1 MSGTLVLVGGAEWTD
16 DCTFDAE
23 LFAAFDR
30 TLIVPT
36 ALAYE
41 QPGPAVDRARAHFES
56 LDVTVDALDVFR
68 RPEAMDPA
76 AAEAVAEAESIY
88 VASGSPMHLRSVLMG
103 TPLLDALVAAWADG
117 ALVAVAGEATSV
129 ICTDMV
135 DSRGGAFTVGLGL
148 IDSVAFVPRF
158 NQWSADKWRRTL
170 AMAPT
175 DRAVVGID
183 EATALI
189 HAAPGDWRV
198 AGAGDVH
205 VFVNG
210 RQADLDALPESLTG
224 PTP

>member
-1 MSGTLVLVGGAEWTD
+1 
-16 DCTFDAE
+16 
-23 LFAAFDR
+23 
-30 TLIVPT
+30 
-36 ALAYE
+36 
-41 QPGPAVDRARAHFES
+41 
-56 LDVTVDALDVFR
+56 
-68 RPEAMDPA
+68 
-76 AAEAVAEAESIY
+76 
-88 VASGSPMHLRSVLMG
+88 
-103 TPLLDALVAAWADG
+103 
-117 ALVAVAGEATSV
+117 
-129 ICTDMV
+129 
-135 DSRGGAFTVGLGL
+135 
-148 IDSVAFVPRF
+148 VPRF

-189 HAAPGDWRV
+189 HAGPGDWRV